1 MYKTVIIEYAPKTD
15 DMAMK
20 IEEKANEMNQEGYN
34 LVTFSITNSAKAI
47 LIFKKS

>member
-1 MYKTVIIEYAPKTD
+1 MYKTVIIEYTPKTD